1 MIRKPI
7 GRVPRILLG
16 IVSFCALIGAYTLLA
31 NIQYWRNPTQ
41 HTTPGW
47 TKHQQVRIVDKS
59 LATAKTELEQ
69 AVVSVP
75 PQDKERATELAERLA
90 AMGFKTIAPED
101 LTGSLAEAGVETKT
115 VNKLA
120 DTKTDASVFLSIP
133 TGETAGTDE
142 GRIRSAVAEQGTPY
156 VTRIKTDE
164 AIVFAVELNQD
175 VVDAKSVVSRLENA
189 KQQIDDGYFKS
200 LLGGFRLMLFGESDA
215 DAGFVERFK
224 EGTLYAHFG
233 VSLKRFVLGM
243 LVGISLAFV
252 TGIAMGCFT
261 PVEALLLPPLSF
273 LASIPPTAMMV
284 VYMLIFKLEP
294 FVAVVGIGIFPVLA
308 QAIYQAVKNDVP
320 ESSVSKAYTLGAS
333 NFEVIWEVVIPQIM
347 PRIIDAIRLQ
357 IGPAM
362 IFLIA
367 VEWAIGSEGIG
378 YRIRLD
384 PKGGY
389 YNLVYLA
396 LIVLGAFGMLLDW
409 AMIGFRRWWCP
420 WFGDSR

>member
-1 MIRKPI
+1 
-7 GRVPRILLG
+7 LTALG
-16 IVSFCALIGAYTLLA
+16 FNVS
-31 NIQYWRNPTQ
+31 
-41 HTTPGW
+41 
-47 TKHQQVRIVDKS
+47 
-59 LATAKTELEQ
+59 
-69 AVVSVP
+69 
-75 PQDKERATELAERLA
+75 
-90 AMGFKTIAPED
+90 APEVIAGD
-101 LTGSLAEAGVETKT
+101 LAKAGVEVQT

-120 DTKTDASVFLSIP
+120 DYKNDGAVFLSVP
-133 TGETAGTDE
+133 NGETAGADE
-142 GRIRSAVAEQGTPY
+142 RRIRSAATEQGSSNI
-156 VTRIKTDE
+156 TRIPTAE
-164 AIVFAVELNQD
+164 AVVFAIQLNQD
-175 VVDAKSVVSRLENA
+175 VVDAKSAVSRLENA

-200 LLGGFRLMLFGESDA
+200 MLSGLKQILFGDY
-215 DAGFVERFK
+215 G
-224 EGTLYAHFG
+224 HFG
-233 VSLKRFVLGM
+233 VSLKRFALGM

-261 PVEALLLPPLSF
+261 PVEAFLLPPLSF

-389 YNLVYLA
+389 YNLVYIS
-396 LIVLGAFGMLLDW
+396 LIVLGAFGMLMDW
-409 AMIGFRRWWCP
+409 VMISFRRWWCP
-420 WFGDSR
+420 WFGGER